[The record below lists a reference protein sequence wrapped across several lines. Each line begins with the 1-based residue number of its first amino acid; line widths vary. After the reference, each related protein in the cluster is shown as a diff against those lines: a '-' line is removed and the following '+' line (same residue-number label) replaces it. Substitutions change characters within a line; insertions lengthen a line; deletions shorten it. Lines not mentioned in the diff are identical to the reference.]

1 MAITSKSRFRVSH
14 KDNNSHSKYYVIN
27 EWFNG
32 NKSLLLILSVI
43 SIMLLFLLHLTA
55 TTVQIVLGSI
65 SEKFVIL
72 TTTTLISIIAIS
84 VIWKGVASIA
94 ICAIGLTLTCI
105 GILFP
110 IYSVNMV
117 GEVHYRASYGFAT
130 EQSIFNASHGY
141 FFQGIGMIVFSI
153 IIGYKPGLLYIR
165 NRPEPSHIV
174 WEKYP
179 IWHNNTKV
187 VEGYN
192 DPTLVLKSLMTEE
205 EKYLLWHYEF
215 VLTDIYGT
223 PYLVKP
229 DGYVPKSSTIFRDKV
244 SGKMI
249 GKINNFYC
257 C

>member
-1 MAITSKSRFRVSH
+1 VAITSESRFTNSH
-14 KDNNSHSKYYVIN
+14 KGNNRHPTYYAIN
-27 EWFNG
+27 EWFNRK
-32 NKSLLLILSVI
+32 KSLLLTLSVI
-43 SIMLLFLLHLTA
+43 SIMLLFLLHLTVI
-55 TTVQIVLGSI
+55 TVQIVLGSI

-72 TTTTLISIIAIS
+72 TTITLISIIAIS
-84 VIWKGVASIA
+84 VIWKGIEPIA
-94 ICAIGLTLTCI
+94 TCAIGLTLTSI

-110 IYSVNMV
+110 IYSINMV
-117 GEVHYRASYGFAT
+117 EVHYRASYGFAT
-130 EQSIFNASHGY
+130 EQSILNASHGY

-165 NRPEPSHIV
+165 NRPVPSYII
-174 WEKYP
+174 WETYP
-179 IWHNNTKV
+179 ILYNNTKV

-192 DPTLVLKSLMTEE
+192 DPILVLKSLMTDE

-244 SGKMI
+244 SGTMI
-249 GKINNFYC
+249 GKINNSYC

>member
-1 MAITSKSRFRVSH
+1 VATTSESRSHNSH
-14 KDNNSHSKYYVIN
+14 KDSRHPKYYVIN
-27 EWFNG
+27 EWFNRK
-32 NKSLLLILSVI
+32 KSLLLTLGVV
-43 SIMLLFLLHLTA
+43 SIMLLFLLHLTVI
-55 TTVQIVLGSI
+55 TVQIVLGSI
-65 SEKFVIL
+65 AEKFVIL
-72 TTTTLISIIAIS
+72 TTIILISIIAIS
-84 VIWKGVASIA
+84 VIWKGIAPIA
-94 ICAIGLTLTCI
+94 ICAIGLTLTSI

-117 GEVHYRASYGFAT
+117 REVHYRSSYGFAT

-229 DGYVPKSSTIFRDKV
+229 NGYVPKSSTIFRDKV
-244 SGKMI
+244 SGTMI

>member
-1 MAITSKSRFRVSH
+1 MAITSESRFPNSR
-14 KDNNSHSKYYVIN
+14 KDNRHPKYYVIN
-27 EWFNG
+27 EWFNQ
-32 NKSLLLILSVI
+32 NKSLLLTLSVI
-43 SIMLLFLLHLTA
+43 SVVLLFLLHLTVI
-55 TTVQIVLGSI
+55 TVQIVSGSI
-65 SEKFVIL
+65 SEKFVML
-72 TTTTLISIIAIS
+72 TTIALISIIAIS
-84 VIWKGVASIA
+84 VIWKGIASIA

-117 GEVHYRASYGFAT
+117 KEVYYRASYDFAT
-130 EQSIFNASHGY
+130 EQSILNASHGY

-165 NRPEPSHIV
+165 NRPEPSHTV

-179 IWHNNTKV
+179 IWYDNTKV
-187 VEGYN
+187 VGGDN
-192 DPTLVLKSLMTEE
+192 GPTLVLKSLMTDE

-229 DGYVPKSSTIFRDKV
+229 DGHVPKSSTIFRDKV
-244 SGKMI
+244 SGKIM
-249 GKINNFYC
+249 GKVNNFYC